1 MEPEPH
7 RLRIRKKIFFLNYKK
22 RVSCIELK
30 ENTVNL

>member
-7 RLRIRKKIFFLNYKK
+7 RLRIRKKIFLNYKK

-30 ENTVNL
+30 KNTVNL